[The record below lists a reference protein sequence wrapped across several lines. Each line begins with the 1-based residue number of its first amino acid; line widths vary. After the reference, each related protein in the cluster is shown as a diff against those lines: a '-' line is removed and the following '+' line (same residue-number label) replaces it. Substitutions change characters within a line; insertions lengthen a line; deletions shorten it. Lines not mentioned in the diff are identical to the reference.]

1 MKKLLTFYFLNRIIK
16 DPVMTA
22 TIYKVLYEGGDL
34 PERTYS
40 SVGGHIPNLP
50 ANTNMSKKDEVI
62 ASLEYLK
69 SKEVKTKKD
78 KEAIQMLE
86 AVLNNL

>member
-1 MKKLLTFYFLNRIIK
+1 M
-16 DPVMTA
+16 
-22 TIYKVLYEGGDL
+22 
-34 PERTYS
+34 
-40 SVGGHIPNLP
+40 GHTHNLP

>member
-1 MKKLLTFYFLNRIIK
+1 
-16 DPVMTA
+16 MTA

-40 SVGGHIPNLP
+40 SVGGYIPNLP
-50 ANTNMSKKDEVI
+50 ANTNISKKDEVI